1 MKEHAESPIV
11 TVFAAAVER
20 GKGFFFLLGFRFI
33 PCYVFILIGG
43 INHMPSAKVLEQ
55 KQAIV
60 STLAQRLQEASAGVI
75 VSYAGINVEDYTKMR
90 KELREAGVEYTVMK
104 NTMIKRACSQVG
116 LDGLNSV
123 LEGTTA
129 IATSADA
136 VAPAKVL
143 KKYADKIETFEI
155 KAGFVDGNVL
165 DRAGVLELA
174 DIPSRETLL
183 ARFLGSVQSSLYNF
197 AYGLQAIVD
206 KGDTESA
213 EAPAEDAQEAAAPQT
228 EASAE
233 EAPAA
238 DDAQ

>member
-75 VSYAGINVEDYTKMR
+75 VSYAGINVEDDTKMR

-155 KAGFVDGNVL
+155 KAGFVEGKVISIDEVKQY
-165 DRAGVLELA
+165 AS
-174 DIPSRETLL
+174 IPSKEVLISKMMGSLQSPISKL
-183 ARFLGSVQSSLYNF
+183 ART
-197 AYGLQAIVD
+197 LQAIV
-206 KGDTESA
+206 TEEAVPGGKA
-213 EAPAEDAQEAAAPQT
+213 EETAAP
-228 EASAE
+228 AE

-238 DDAQ
+238 EATETPAAE